1 MPDPE
6 RVRSMFARIAPR
18 YDLLN
23 RVLSA
28 GIDQR
33 WRRALLA
40 RAAPIVDRD
49 VVDVCC
55 GTGDIAL
62 SFARAGARVVGVDFT
77 NEMLRFARKKA
88 ARGARGTAPLFVR
101 GDALRLP
108 LARASTDVCSVGFGI
123 RNVADPA
130 AMLREM
136 ARVLR
141 PGGLALVLEFG
152 VPRGAV
158 LSRVYR
164 AYFTRCLPTVG
175 GLVSRDRSAYEYLPR
190 TVLAWPAPEEFQS
203 WMEHAGFER
212 CGFRVLSRGIACLHW
227 GHVPASGTT

>member
-1 MPDPE
+1 
-6 RVRSMFARIAPR
+6 MFARIAPR

-28 GIDQR
+28 GIDRR
-33 WRRALLA
+33 WRAALLA
-40 RAAPIVDRD
+40 RAGATAGRD

-55 GTGDIAL
+55 GTGDVAL
-62 SFARAGARVVGVDFT
+62 AFARTGARVVGVDFT
-77 NEMLRFARKKA
+77 AEMLRLARKK
-88 ARGARGTAPLFVR
+88 RPSDVHAPLFVH

-108 LARASTDVCSVGFGI
+108 LADASADVCTVAFGI

-130 AMLREM
+130 AMLSEM
-136 ARVLR
+136 RRVLR

-175 GLVSRDRSAYEYLPR
+175 GLVSRDRGAYEYLPR
-190 TVLAWPAPEEFQS
+190 TVLAWPAPPEFQS
-203 WMEHAGFER
+203 WMESARLER
-212 CGFRVLSRGIACLHW
+212 CGFRVLSRGITCLHW
-227 GHVPASGTT
+227 GHAPASTR